1 MGLDLD
7 LNDDAAR
14 ALLQAL
20 PTIAEALLSHVAQ
33 SPKRIVVVVSTR
45 KRSPDV
51 KVLSRELDQPLDPEL
66 QRATATAPK
75 MPMVRVVSL
84 RRDGSARCR
93 DVKLDELTDGEE
105 TAPS

>member
-1 MGLDLD
+1 MSIDLD
-7 LNDDAAR
+7 LKDEEDR

-20 PTIAEALLSHVAQ
+20 PAIAAALLSHVAR

-45 KRSPDV
+45 KRTPDV
-51 KVLSRELDQPLDPEL
+51 KVLSGELDQPLDPEL

-84 RRDGSARCR
+84 RRDGAARCR

>member
-1 MGLDLD
+1 MSIDLD
-7 LNDDAAR
+7 LKDEEDR

-20 PTIAEALLSHVAQ
+20 PSIAAALLAHVAR

-45 KRSPDV
+45 KRTTDV
-51 KVLSRELDQPLDPEL
+51 KVLSSELDQLVDPEL

-75 MPMVRVVSL
+75 LPMLRVVSL
-84 RRDGSARCR
+84 RRDGAARCR

-105 TAPS
+105 TAPA